1 MNYTNKNYD
10 SYLENLSIELAILQN
25 SIKLPELPDEE
36 LSLEVLQRY
45 AEEGKTYNLMQNCY
59 DDMIGNF
66 YIPILFPLIENGEST
81 ELVYNSPKENKIL
94 NKSLKGTKY
103 VERNYISL
111 MIPKYIVMNFRGTI
125 PAGTK
130 FLVGFVGDSISID
143 NINIIGLYGQD
154 L

>member
-25 SIKLPELPDEE
+25 SIKLPELPDQE

-94 NKSLKGTKY
+94 KNRY
-103 VERNYISL
+103 H
-111 MIPKYIVMNFRGTI
+111 TI
-125 PAGTK
+125 
-130 FLVGFVGDSISID
+130 FQIL
-143 NINIIGLYGQD
+143 
-154 L
+154 